1 MGTLTAYDLRTEY
14 RHEPLG
20 IDANLPRAS
29 WRLRS
34 DHRGA
39 KALAARVV
47 CRTGEDVVWDSGWT
61 EDPAVDG
68 IMIESNLAPMTRYDW
83 SLWLRDA
90 DGNEDVVGQTWF
102 ETGYLDSSLPGAW
115 IGRDR
120 HFDRPDRA
128 FDPPVDDDIPVSARR
143 IPPALYLRKAFAVE
157 GTVRRA
163 RLSAS
168 AHGIYR
174 AHLNG
179 SRVGGDELTP
189 GWTDY
194 TDRVLYQTYDV
205 TEQVSAG
212 NNALGMIVADGWWSG
227 YIGFDRRRQGNF
239 YGTEPAG
246 WAALEIEFTDG
257 TTRTI
262 ATDDSWHEA
271 PGEILYTDL
280 LMGEYVD
287 RRRHRNGWDTAEFTA
302 DGWGPARVTSK
313 DLSKLQAQVDDPIR
327 VIEEVQAQ
335 SVSRDP
341 EGRFIYDF
349 GQNLVGRV
357 RLPIDTLHE
366 GGQIVLRHGEM
377 LEHDRLYTAN
387 LRTAEAR
394 DVYVS
399 DGADHVFEPTF
410 TLHGFRYLE
419 VSGDLSEP
427 PAPER
432 VLARVMHNAF
442 DWSGELETSNEAVNQ
457 LISNIR
463 WGQRGNFVGVP
474 TDCPQRDERLGWLA
488 DAQVFLPTAALNAD
502 IQSFFTRW
510 LRDVRYAQSAEGSFE
525 DVAPVISLE
534 FADGAPAWGD
544 GGVLMPWHLYRAYG
558 DTRLL
563 TDSFDSMTRWVDFIE
578 RENPSL
584 LWTRRVGSNYGD
596 WLQVDA
602 STDRAV
608 LATAYFAQSAAI
620 VSAAATALGKD
631 DLAQRYGDLAGRIR
645 QAFTSAYV
653 GADGRIEGDT
663 QTTYLLALA
672 FNLVPDDVRPLA
684 AKHLVQ
690 AIEDHDGLL
699 TTGFVGVALL
709 CPVLSDIGRDD
720 LAFSLLETDQYPS
733 WLYSVSHGATTIWER
748 WDGWTEEAGFQS
760 VEMNSFNHYSLG
772 SVGEW
777 IYRYV
782 AGIDQATNS
791 VGYRRLHLAPRV
803 GGTLTHASAS
813 YESPL
818 GLVRS
823 GWRLAGEHATFEFL
837 IPPGSTADITLPG
850 VHGELEGLRLAD
862 SPHVQDLQVGGTHT
876 QFVLPSGSYSI
887 STRLN
892 V

>member
-1 MGTLTAYDLRTEY
+1 MGTLTAYDLRTEH

-20 IDANLPRAS
+20 IDANQPRAS

-34 DHRGA
+34 DRRGDR
-39 KALAARVV
+39 ALAVRVV
-47 CRTGEDVVWDSGWT
+47 CQTGGDVVWDSGWT
-61 EDPAVDG
+61 DDPPVDG
-68 IMIESNLAPMTRYDW
+68 LVIGCELAPLTRYDW
-83 SLWLRDA
+83 SLWLRDV
-90 DGNEDVVGQTWF
+90 DGDEGRAGQTWF

-143 IPPALYLRKAFAVE
+143 IPPALYLRKTFTVE
-157 GTVRRA
+157 GQVRRA

-179 SRVGGDELTP
+179 SRVGEDELTP

-194 TDRVLYQTYDV
+194 TDRVLYQSYDV
-205 TEQVSAG
+205 TDEVHAG
-212 NNALGMIVADGWWSG
+212 SNALGMIVADGWWSG

-246 WAALEIEFTDG
+246 WAALVIELADG
-257 TTRTI
+257 TTQII

-271 PGEILYTDL
+271 PGEIFYTDL

-287 RRRHRNGWDTAEFTA
+287 RRRNRDGWDTADFNA
-302 DGWGPARVTSK
+302 DGWGPVRVTSD
-313 DLSKLQAQVDDPIR
+313 DLSKLQAQIDDPIR
-327 VIEEVQAQ
+327 VVEEVQAQ

-357 RLPIDTLHE
+357 SLPVGTLSE
-366 GGQIVLRHGEM
+366 GDQIVLRHGEM

-394 DVYVS
+394 DVYIS
-399 DGADHVFEPTF
+399 DGVNGVFEPTF

-419 VSGDLSEP
+419 VSGDLREP
-427 PAPER
+427 PAPEQ
-432 VLARVMHNAF
+432 VVARVMHNAF
-442 DWSGELETSNEAVNQ
+442 DWSGQLETSNEAVNK

-502 IQSFFTRW
+502 VQSFFTRW
-510 LRDVRYAQSAEGSFE
+510 LRDVRYAQSPEGSFE
-525 DVAPVISLE
+525 DVAPVVSLE

-558 DTRLL
+558 DKRLL
-563 TDSFDSMTRWVDFIE
+563 SDSFESMTRWVDFIE

-602 STDRAV
+602 ATDRAV

-620 VSAAATALGKD
+620 VAAAAKALNKED
-631 DLAQRYGDLAGRIR
+631 LTQHYEDLANRIR
-645 QAFTSAYV
+645 EAFASAYV
-653 GADGRIEGDT
+653 DADGRIEGDT

-672 FNLVPDDVRPLA
+672 FDLLPENSRPLA
-684 AKHLVQ
+684 AQHLVRT
-690 AIEDHDGLL
+690 IEDHDGLL

-709 CPVLSDIGRDD
+709 CPVLSGIGRDD
-720 LAFSLLETDQYPS
+720 LAFALLETNEYPS

-748 WDGWTEEAGFQS
+748 WDGWTEGSGFQS
-760 VEMNSFNHYSLG
+760 TEMNSFNHYSLG

-782 AGIDQATNS
+782 AGIDQDAKS

-813 YESPL
+813 YESPQ

-823 GWRLAGEHATFEFL
+823 GWKRHGNQAIFEFL
-837 IPPGSTADITLPG
+837 VPPGTTADVTVPG
-850 VHGELEGLRLAD
+850 IAGELDGVSLID
-862 SPHVQDLQVGGTHT
+862 SPYVRDVEVEAAQT
-876 QFVLPSGSYSI
+876 QFVLEAGFYSI
-887 STRLN
+887 STRL
-892 V
+892 VE